1 MELEIPK
8 EFYDSIKNVIRYQN
22 KLLLKQISDDYKWD
36 FESLKKKYLK
46 DKPIKELLNKEENEK
61 KNIKKKKIFLK
72 KKKKVVVRKEE
83 TSTEESDSSDYDE
96 EFNKTKCY
104 KYNFNNEIYFI
115 NELNNYAYNKEMEF
129 VGILENDGIN
139 FDAEEPE

>member
-46 DKPIKELLNKEENEK
+46 DKPIKELLNKEEKEK
-61 KNIKKKKIFLK
+61 TNIKKKKIFLK
-72 KKKKVVVRKEE
+72 KKKVVVRKEE
-83 TSTEESDSSDYDE
+83 TTTDESDSSDYDE

-104 KYNFNNEIYFI
+104 KYNFNDEIYFI
-115 NELNNYAYNKEMEF
+115 NEVNNFVYNKEMEF
-129 VGILENDGIN
+129 VGILENEGIN

>member
-8 EFYDSIKNVIRYQN
+8 EFYDSIKTVVRYQN

-46 DKPIKELLNKEENEK
+46 DKPLKELLNKTDNEK
-61 KNIKKKKIFLK
+61 PEINKKKIFL

-83 TSTEESDSSDYDE
+83 TTTDESESSDYEE

-104 KYNFNNEIYFI
+104 KYNLNDEIYFI
-115 NELNNYAYNKEMEF
+115 NELNNFAYNKEMEF
-129 VGILENDGIN
+129 VGILENEGIN

>member
-46 DKPIKELLNKEENEK
+46 YKPIKELLNKEQKEK
-61 KNIKKKKIFLK
+61 TNIKKKKIFLK
-72 KKKKVVVRKEE
+72 KKKVVVRKEE
-83 TSTEESDSSDYDE
+83 TTTDESDSSDYDE

-104 KYNFNNEIYFI
+104 KYNFNDEIYFI
-115 NELNNYAYNKEMEF
+115 NEVNNFVYNKEMEF
-129 VGILENDGIN
+129 VGILENEGIN